1 MSAAIIGAFTEEQ
14 TTRLSRLTIG
24 QLRYW
29 DRTGFFKP
37 DLADPDFKGPY
48 NRIYSFRN
56 IVGLRV
62 LGTLRGDHNV
72 SLQHL
77 RKVAAK
83 LEGMDQSLWNTLT
96 LYVRG
101 REVCTPNGVGG
112 FQSIVSGEDT
122 LPKLPLPRVMG
133 EVEAEISELK
143 RRPDNA
149 IGKIIRDRNV
159 ARNAEI
165 FSGTRIPVDV
175 VREYYEAGYSIDDIL
190 AEYPTLTASDVN
202 AALRHLG
209 IKAA

>member
-1 MSAAIIGAFTEEQ
+1 MSETIIGAFTEEQ
-14 TTRLSRLTIG
+14 AARLSRLSID

-29 DRTGFFKP
+29 NRTGFFKP
-37 DLADPDFKGPY
+37 DLADPNFKGPY

-56 IVGLRV
+56 IVGLRI

-101 REVCTPNGVGG
+101 REVYTPNGIGG
-112 FQSIVSGEDT
+112 FQGIVLGEDT
-122 LPKLPLPRVMG
+122 LPKLPLPRVMC

-143 RRPDNA
+143 RRPDDA
-149 IGKIIRDRNV
+149 IGKITRDRNV

-175 VREYYEAGYSIDDIL
+175 VREYFEAGYSIDDIL
-190 AEYPTLTASDVN
+190 TEYPTLTASDIN